1 MTTNHSSSIVLVINK
16 RKSYYNKWVDMKP
29 SLEKYAKDTFE
40 RENQFKKLEKLSS
53 EK

>member
-1 MTTNHSSSIVLVINK
+1 
-16 RKSYYNKWVDMKP
+16 MKP

-53 EK
+53 EKQIKVQDYTRGAEWTG